1 MDNIP
6 ISVLLGILVILII
19 LAAFFAGSETGLL
32 TLNRYRLRHLVKI
45 KHRGAMHAQALLQHT
60 DRLIGLLIL
69 GNNFANNLATAVA
82 TVIGL
87 QLMGE
92 AGAAIAVSLLTIVGT
107 IFTDVAPKTLGAL
120 HSERVAFP
128 AAYVLRPLL
137 KLLYP
142 LVWLV
147 SITANAVLRLFGMSP
162 ENAQKHQMSNEE
174 LRTIVNEAGAMVPR
188 RHQRMLLSILDLE
201 KVTVEDVMVPRSEII
216 GIDLTDELE
225 QILMQLTNSEHTR
238 LLVYSDG
245 IENILG
251 ILHMRDAVQLMAHGG
266 FTKDSIL
273 QIMRDP
279 YFVPEGTPLN
289 TQLLNFQRQKQRIA
303 LVVDEYGDIQGLVAL
318 EDILEEIVGQFTTD
332 PASNIRDVHP
342 QDDGSYLVDGSAT
355 VRDLNRMMHWSLPT
369 DGPKTLNGLIMEYLE
384 TIPEPGISLKLAG
397 YPIEIIQ
404 TRANAV
410 KIAKISPV
418 SSSALIESNN
428 EAPLT

>member
-6 ISVLLGILVILII
+6 ISVLIGALVILIF

-45 KHRGAMHAQALLQHT
+45 KHRGAMHAQALLKHT

-69 GNNFANNLATAVA
+69 GNNFANNLATAIA

-87 QLMGE
+87 QLLGE
-92 AGAAIAVSLLTIVGT
+92 AGAAVAVGLLTIVGT

-120 HSERVAFP
+120 YPERVAFP
-128 AAYVLRPLL
+128 AAYVLRPLI

-142 LVWLV
+142 VLWLV
-147 SITANAVLRLFGMSP
+147 SILSNGVLRLLGVSIDD
-162 ENAQKHQMSNEE
+162 AQKHHLSTEE
-174 LRTIVNEAGAMVPR
+174 LRTVVNEAGAMIPR

-201 KVTVEDVMVPRSEII
+201 KVTVEDIMVPRSEIV
-216 GIDLTDELE
+216 GIDLNDDWD
-225 QILMQLTNSEHTR
+225 IVIMQMANSQHTR
-238 LLVYSDG
+238 LLVYSEG
-245 IENILG
+245 IDNVLG
-251 ILHMRDAVQLMAHGG
+251 ILHMRDAVHLMARDD
-266 FTKDSIL
+266 FNKETIL
-273 QIMRDP
+273 EIMRDP

-318 EDILEEIVGQFTTD
+318 EDILEEIVGQFTSD
-332 PASNIRDVHP
+332 PANNVRDVHP
-342 QDDGSYLVDGSAT
+342 QEDGSYLVDGSAT
-355 VRDLNRMMHWSLPT
+355 VRDLNRMMHWNLPT

-404 TRANAV
+404 TTANTV
-410 KIAKISPV
+410 KIARISPV
-418 SSSALIESNN
+418 SAPALTEENN